1 MGRVISTC
9 IQFIDAFSNPS
20 KQTIANM
27 RKMANEAKAAGKS
40 IQSAGNTIQN
50 AGKSLTKT
58 VTAPIAGVGIAAIK
72 TAADFEAG
80 MSNVGAIIGTVSK
93 KAIPE
98 AIKAAEEVG
107 LSFEKSSDATET
119 AMNILK
125 AQAKELGETTAWSAK
140 EVSEAMQYT
149 GMAGWTAADNVK
161 GLKGILDLASASG
174 TDLARTSDI
183 MTDAI
188 SAFGD
193 TAGDSARYADV
204 MTKACT
210 SANVS
215 VDTLGESYKYCAAI
229 CGTMNY
235 SVEEITTSL
244 AAMGNKRIK
253 GSQAGTT
260 LKNAISNMAA
270 PTKNMKAAMDDLKIS
285 ITNQDGS
292 MRSWGDVIKNLQTSF
307 KGLTQDQQAA
317 YAKQLFG
324 KESMAGMLAI
334 INTSTKSYND
344 LSKSI
349 KESGGAANEAAQT
362 QLDNLNGQLTILKS
376 GLEVAA
382 ITIGDKLTPYV
393 KTAVGW
399 VQEAT
404 DWFNSLSDAQVT
416 SIMKWA
422 GIAAAIG
429 PCILIFGKVVTGVGK
444 AVSIFGRISGAVAKA
459 GSVMALITSPAG
471 IVIGVLAAIAVAAV
485 LVVKNWDK
493 IKPVIMNVKAWFV
506 DTFGGTIKQAINGF
520 KTVFTAAMNGVKSIM
535 PSVGQFIKN
544 GIAAAMPA
552 VQAIV
557 SALKTMLP
565 AAVGTIKTV
574 IQAILPIIQTIVAT
588 LSKILPKA
596 IETVKAVIKSIT
608 PVIQT
613 VIGVVVKVAPIIAST
628 FVSVLQKLN
637 PVIKTIGNV
646 IKAVIP
652 VIGKLFSNAFS
663 FVGKTIT
670 KIMPSINKIAKTIGG
685 VLVFAIRKVSPVV
698 TKLAGTFS
706 TVFAKVFSVVSG
718 AVKKLQPVFNV
729 IGTIVKTV
737 MNVVGKVIGTT
748 FRTAANVISSA
759 AGSIKRIISGVVKVF
774 DGVIDFVG
782 GVFTGNW
789 SKAWE
794 GVKNIFGGAFE
805 ALGGLCK
812 APINAI
818 IGLINSAINGINS
831 ISVDIPEGIPL
842 VGGKHIGFSIPTIP
856 TLAKGTP
863 DWKGGIVQISEKGGE
878 IVDLPKGSRVY
889 PHDQSVQMARKSAN
903 GKLAAADRRVASL
916 EKTAADKKGK
926 GDITITIPKLAEQI
940 IVKDT
945 KDIDKIAEEIATKLR
960 DTAINMGVA

>member
-72 TAADFEAG
+72 TAADYESA
-80 MSNVGAIIGTVSK
+80 MSNV
-93 KAIPE
+93 KAITG
-98 AIKAAEEVG
+98 ATGNDFKK
-107 LSFEKSSDATET
+107 LEK
-119 AMNILK
+119 
-125 AQAKELGETTAWSAK
+125 LGKDLGASTAWSAK
-140 EVSEAMQYT
+140 ECAEAMQYT
-149 GMAGWTAADNVK
+149 GMAGWTAADNVA

-188 SAFGD
+188 SAFGYK
-193 TAGDSARYADV
+193 ASDSAKFADT

-215 VDTLGESYKYCAAI
+215 VETLGESYKYCGAI
-229 CGTMNY
+229 CGTMGY
-235 SVEEITTSL
+235 SIDEVTTSL
-244 AAMGNKRIK
+244 AAMGNMGIK

-292 MRSWGDVIKNLQTSF
+292 MKSWGDVIKNLQTSF

-334 INTSTKSYND
+334 INTSTKDYNA
-344 LSKSI
+344 LSDAI
-349 KESGGAANEAAQT
+349 KNSGGAANEAAQT
-362 QLDNLNGQLTILKS
+362 QLDNLNGQLTLLKS
-376 GLEVAA
+376 ALEGAA

-393 KTAVGW
+393 KMAVGW
-399 VQEAT
+399 VQKAT

-759 AGSIKRIISGVVKVF
+759 AGSIKQIISGVVKVF

-812 APINAI
+812 VPINAV

-903 GKLAAADRRVASL
+903 GKLAAADRRVVSL

-945 KDIDKIAEEIATKLR
+945 KDIDKIVEEIATELR

>member
-27 RKMANEAKAAGKS
+27 RKMAREAKAAGKS
-40 IQSAGNTIQN
+40 IQSAGNAIQN

-72 TAADFEAG
+72 TAADYESA
-80 MSNVGAIIGTVSK
+80 MSNV
-93 KAIPE
+93 KAITG
-98 AIKAAEEVG
+98 ATGNDFKK
-107 LSFEKSSDATET
+107 LEK
-119 AMNILK
+119 
-125 AQAKELGETTAWSAK
+125 LGKDLGASTAWSAK
-140 EVSEAMQYT
+140 ECAEAMQYT
-149 GMAGWTAADNVK
+149 GMAGWTAKNNVE

-188 SAFGD
+188 SAFGYK
-193 TAGDSARYADV
+193 ASDSAKFADT

-215 VDTLGESYKYCAAI
+215 VETLGESYKYCGAI
-229 CGTMNY
+229 SGTMGY
-235 SVEEITTSL
+235 SIEEVTTSL
-244 AAMGNKRIK
+244 AAMGNMGIK
-253 GSQAGTT
+253 GSQAGTA
-260 LKNAISNMAA
+260 LKNAISNMTA
-270 PTKNMKAAMDDLKIS
+270 PTKNMKAAMKDLGIS

-292 MRSWGDVIKNLQTSF
+292 MKSWGDVIKNLQTSF

-334 INTSTKSYND
+334 INTSTKDYNA
-344 LSKSI
+344 LSDAI
-349 KESGGAANEAAQT
+349 KNSGGAANEAAQT
-362 QLDNLNGQLTILKS
+362 QLANLNGQLTLLKS
-376 GLEVAA
+376 ALEGAA
-382 ITIGDKLTPYV
+382 ITIGNKLTPYIKLV
-393 KTAVGW
+393 VGW
-399 VQEAT
+399 IQKAT

-506 DTFGGTIKQAINGF
+506 DTFGGAIKQAINGF
-520 KTVFTAAMNGVKSIM
+520 KTVFTSAMNGIKAVM
-535 PSVGQFIKN
+535 PSVIQFIKN
-544 GIAAAMPA
+544 GVTAVMPA
-552 VQAIV
+552 VKAIV

-565 AAVGTIKTV
+565 AAIQTIKTV
-574 IQAILPIIQTIVAT
+574 IQTAAPIVRTVIDT

-596 IETVKAVIKSIT
+596 INTLKAIIKSIA
-608 PVIQT
+608 PIIKT
-613 VIGVVVKVAPIIAST
+613 VIGAVAKTAPVIAST
-628 FVSVLQKLN
+628 FVGVLKKLN
-637 PVIKTIGNV
+637 PVIKTIGQIV
-646 IKAVIP
+646 RTVIP
-652 VIGKLFSNAFS
+652 VVGKMLSGAFS
-663 FVGKTIT
+663 FVGKVI
-670 KIMPSINKIAKTIGG
+670 KAVMPSINKIAKVIGG
-685 VLVFAIRKVSPVV
+685 ALVFAVKKVSPVV
-698 TKLAGTFS
+698 KKLAGVFS
-706 TVFAKVFSVVSG
+706 SVFTTVFSVVSG
-718 AVKKLQPVFNV
+718 IVKKLQPAFNV
-729 IGTIVKTV
+729 IGTMIKTV
-737 MNVVGKVIGTT
+737 MNVVKNSIGNT
-748 FRTAANVISSA
+748 FNTIANVVSA
-759 AGSIKRIISGVVKVF
+759 AIEGIKSVF
-774 DGVIDFVG
+774 GGLMDAFGGIIDFIT

-789 SKAWE
+789 SQAWE
-794 GVKNIFGGAFE
+794 GVKSIFKGVFDAFVGIIKTPINGVIGIINGAI
-805 ALGGLCK
+805 GGL
-812 APINAI
+812 
-818 IGLINSAINGINS
+818 NS
-831 ISVDIPEGIPL
+831 ISVDIPDWVPL
-842 VGGKHIGFSIPTIP
+842 VGGTHFGLNIPKIP

-903 GKLAAADRRVASL
+903 GKLAAADRRVANL
-916 EKTAADKKGK
+916 EKSAADKKRK

-940 IVKDT
+940 IVREKR
-945 KDIDKIAEEIATKLR
+945 DIDSITEEIATKLR
-960 DTAINMGVA
+960 DVALNMGGA

>member
-9 IQFIDAFSNPS
+9 IQFVDAFSNPS
-20 KQTIANM
+20 KQTIASM

-58 VTAPIAGVGIAAIK
+58 VTAPIAGVGIAAVK

-80 MSNVGAIIGTVSK
+80 MSNVGAIIGTVAK
-93 KAIPE
+93 EDIPE
-98 AIKAAEEVG
+98 AIKAAEKMG
-107 LSFEKSSDATET
+107 LSFKKSSDPTET

-125 AQAKELGETTAWSAK
+125 AQAKELGATTAWSAK

-149 GMAGWTAADNVK
+149 GMAGWTAADNVA

-188 SAFGD
+188 SAFGYK
-193 TAGDSARYADV
+193 ASDSAKFADT

-215 VDTLGESYKYCAAI
+215 VETLGESYKYCGAI
-229 CGTMNY
+229 CGTMGY
-235 SVEEITTSL
+235 SIDEVTTSL
-244 AAMGNKRIK
+244 AAMGNMGIK

-292 MRSWGDVIKNLQTSF
+292 MKSWGDVIKNLQTSF

-334 INTSTKSYND
+334 INTSTKDYNA
-344 LSKSI
+344 LAGAI
-349 KESGGAANEAAQT
+349 KNSGGAANEAAQT
-362 QLDNLNGQLTILKS
+362 QLDNLNGQLTLLKS
-376 GLEVAA
+376 ALEGAA

-399 VQEAT
+399 VQKAT

-429 PCILIFGKVVTGVGK
+429 PCILIFGKIVTGVGT
-444 AVSIFGRISGAVAKA
+444 AVSIFGKISGAIAKA

-520 KTVFTAAMNGVKSIM
+520 KTVFMAAMNGIKSIM

-574 IQAILPIIQTIVAT
+574 IQAVIPIIQTIIAT

-759 AGSIKRIISGVVKVF
+759 AGSIKQIISGVVKVF

-812 APINAI
+812 VPINAV